1 MLGKNDLSFQSGK
14 LDRELTKQ
22 ALSMACKY
30 MLEDIYKNHN
40 KIRTIR
46 ESIWRNTLDKE
57 NHIIDYGYI
66 GINSSIEQME
76 TAIEY
81 LKIANNCLQ
90 IINSDRDTSQIEL
103 V

>member
-40 KIRTIR
+40 HIKNIRM
-46 ESIWRNTLDKE
+46 SIWKNEQDQE
-57 NHIIDYGYI
+57 QHIQDYGYI